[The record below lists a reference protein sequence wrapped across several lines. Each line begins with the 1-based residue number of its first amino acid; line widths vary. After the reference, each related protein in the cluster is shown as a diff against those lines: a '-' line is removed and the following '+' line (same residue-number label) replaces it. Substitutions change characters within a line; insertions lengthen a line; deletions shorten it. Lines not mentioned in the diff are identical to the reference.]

1 MSTNETPAPGA
12 PLQFDRV
19 ETGQADQAAR
29 SAAPASGVPCQGCGL
44 TIRTTYFS
52 LGNATICGRCRASFE
67 QSIEAAQ
74 SWPAFFKACLF
85 GLVACVA
92 GAIVYY
98 GVIAITNLEIGLV
111 AILIGYMV
119 GFAVRKATGGF
130 GGLRYQ
136 VLAMALTYFA
146 VSLAYTPLVFKAGTE
161 SDQAEM
167 SVTKTTFAA
176 PAVPTEA
183 EATATPATT
192 RTTEQ
197 IEMPAERV
205 TLAGFFRALGALA
218 VFLLALP
225 ILSVVYSMPSG
236 IISAAIIGFG
246 MRQAWRMTAASNLEV
261 TGPYRVG
268 AATSA

>member
-1 MSTNETPAPGA
+1 MSTNESPANDA

-19 ETGQADQAAR
+19 QTGQPDQVAGTTAA
-29 SAAPASGVPCQGCGL
+29 ASGVKCQSCGL

-67 QSIEAAQ
+67 QSNEASQ
-74 SWPAFFKACLF
+74 SWPTFFKACLF

-119 GFAVRKATGGF
+119 GFAVRRATGGF

-136 VLAMALTYFA
+136 FLAMGLTYFA
-146 VSLAYTPLVFKAGTE
+146 VSLAYAPLVFKASLD
-161 SDQAEM
+161 SDNAEM
-167 SVTKTTFAA
+167 TVTKTTFAA
-176 PAVPTEA
+176 PANPDA
-183 EATATPATT
+183 ADATPQQTT
-192 RTTEQ
+192 TTEQ
-197 IEMPAERV
+197 VEMPGAPV
-205 TLAGFFRALGALA
+205 TLGGFFKALGGLA
-218 VFLLALP
+218 VFLFALP

-236 IISAAIIGFG
+236 LISAAIIGFG
-246 MRQAWRMTAASNLEV
+246 MRQAWRMTAAAALDV
-261 TGPYRVG
+261 TGPYRV
-268 AATSA
+268 SASPVSA

>member
-1 MSTNETPAPGA
+1 MSTNETPATGA

-19 ETGQADQAAR
+19 ETGQADQAPR

-67 QSIEAAQ
+67 QSIEA
-74 SWPAFFKACLF
+74 SRDWPAFFKACLF
-85 GLVACVA
+85 GLAACIA

-146 VSLAYTPLVFKAGTE
+146 VSLAYTPLVFKASLD
-161 SDQAEM
+161 SDKVEM
-167 SVTKTTFAA
+167 TVTKTTFAA
-176 PAVPTEA
+176 PAVPNQA
-183 EATATPATT
+183 EAMATTT

-197 IEMPAERV
+197 MEMPAERV
-205 TLAGFFRALGALA
+205 TLVGFFRALGALA

-225 ILSVVYSMPSG
+225 VVSVVYSMPSG
-236 IISAAIIGFG
+236 LISAAIIGFG
-246 MRQAWRMTAASNLEV
+246 MRQAWRMTAASDLEV

-268 AATSA
+268 ATTSA